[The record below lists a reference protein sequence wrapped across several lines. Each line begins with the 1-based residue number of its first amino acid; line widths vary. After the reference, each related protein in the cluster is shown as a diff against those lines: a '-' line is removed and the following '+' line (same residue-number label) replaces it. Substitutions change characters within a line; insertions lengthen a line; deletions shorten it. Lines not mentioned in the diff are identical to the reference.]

1 MLNSVAQLCS
11 TRALFNGL
19 NGLYNRV
26 TLQKTVLAKIKHEG
40 PSDAGLERKSSF
52 LLLVVV
58 GGAGVGE
65 GVGAVGAG
73 VGTGV
78 GAGVGHTSGEDADNN
93 VNVSMNHF
101 PSG

>member
-1 MLNSVAQLCS
+1 MLKRVAQLCS

-19 NGLYNRV
+19 YNRV
-26 TLQKTVLAKIKHEG
+26 TLQKSVLAKVKHEG
-40 PSDAGLERKSSF
+40 PSDAVLETKSSF

-78 GAGVGHTSGEDADNN
+78 GAGVGHTTVEDADDI
-93 VNVSMNHF
+93 VSVSMNHF
-101 PSG
+101 PS